1 MKQINVLPIE
11 DFLNKARIARK
22 SNQQAMTLTSR
33 EYMELYDSL
42 ASVMTRLTGI
52 LDQSSSQ
59 ETIVVK
65 MDGGNF

>member
-22 SNQQAMTLTSR
+22 SNQQVMTLTSR
-33 EYMELYDSL
+33 EYIDLYDSL

-52 LDQSSSQ
+52 LDQSGSQ
-59 ETIVVK
+59 ETVVVK